1 MLSAALGASDPA
13 EPIVE
18 EDAEPDHTAD
28 AHDILDEM
36 LKDSSSSEGNWQRQL
51 IDWNLWI

>member
-36 LKDSSSSEGNWQRQL
+36 LKDSSSSEGNW
-51 IDWNLWI
+51 